1 MNYHGVSELVCRFS
15 KSSGRRAPCCEHAK
29 EKTTVQVAEAEVYIP
44 TGVDVVELAA
54 AEHQC
59 ATKCS
64 EGCTGP

>member
-1 MNYHGVSELVCRFS
+1 MFRHFSRGSGVRRKR
-15 KSSGRRAPCCEHAK
+15 KSS
-29 EKTTVQVAEAEVYIP
+29 VQVAEAEVYIP